1 MGEGINAILLKSDIS
16 YCRQLVKNAL
26 DLLSVKTIEEG
37 EENRKIHHGVV
48 DILEAV
54 DSRLENM
61 EKDHTMEV

>member
-54 DSRLENM
+54 EVRLENM
-61 EKDHTMEV
+61 EKDHITEV